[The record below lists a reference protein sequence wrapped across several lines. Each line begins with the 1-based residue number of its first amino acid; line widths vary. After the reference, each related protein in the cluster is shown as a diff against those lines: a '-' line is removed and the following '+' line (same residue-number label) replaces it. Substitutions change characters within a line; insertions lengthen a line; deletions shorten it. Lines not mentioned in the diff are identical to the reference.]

1 MAGMEELE
9 IHSKSYLV
17 RWVKVQ
23 GGHTISWSL
32 QPHKKSLNFGI
43 FKHLGQPAPSASS
56 ALNADSN
63 SAESSADNAQASA
76 VIEKLRS
83 AGLKPTQWVGKC
95 EADKISQGIFD
106 VPLHDGGNYA
116 LVFDNTF
123 SKTTGKMA
131 TFVLMTYPTA
141 TPPQSVH
148 QVHPPHA
155 LATVSNIGGSGKR
168 ASPKLGP
175 TNNSSTSIDNPRT
188 ARGGRSVSGA
198 KSIKRL
204 NSASSANSAATQVHT
219 GILQKRRRKRHQG
232 WARRFFSLDY
242 TSSTLSYYHD
252 RNSSALRG
260 AIPLNLAAVAANDA
274 TREISI
280 DSGAEIWHLRANNE
294 QDFAAWRTALERA
307 SKQSKDDRVV
317 TPASPLLQIPSN
329 TVSRHLPDPNEDI
342 EWEQIES
349 LVSKVSGSRD
359 AVRRLAKDT
368 DPKYLTS
375 SSASTAAT
383 AAAAAGRRRSQSLQ
397 ASAAESSSVNGD
409 EYPDFQP
416 KRPFWKRKPSSTNT
430 NKRQNGAVHLAAPSP
445 SNEAL
450 TEEPKPRSVTSHT
463 DRDDEIHE
471 NLMAILRDLD
481 CVVGEFTNLIGES
494 KQRRHPPITT
504 ISSRVSMESDA
515 SQEFF
520 DAEAGPTSPLL
531 TIQHDSEVEAEDEDV
546 DVDDDALSSCSEG
559 DSLQKESSAVLFPP
573 KPKSMSPLPL
583 DSVQRRK
590 TVAAPIMPPPS
601 LIGFLRKNVG
611 KDLSAVTMPVTAN
624 EPLSLLQRAAECM
637 EYSPLLDKAASA
649 TDGLE
654 RLVYVTAFALSS
666 LSSSRVKERAIRKP
680 FNPLLGE
687 TFELVRE
694 DRGFRLLVEKVS
706 HRPVQLAYQA
716 DSRDWSLTQSPKPSQ
731 KFWGKSAEITTDGKT
746 RLSLH
751 STGDHFSWGNATSFL
766 RNIIAG
772 EKYVE
777 PVGEMV
783 VVNETTGQKTVSTFK
798 AGGMFSGRSE
808 EVIVKAFDVHGHEL
822 PLGLTGTWT
831 GSLQLTEHGS
841 PTNKTIWAS
850 GSLVDQAA
858 KRYGFPTFAA
868 TLNET
873 TPIEKG
879 KLPPTDSR
887 LRPDQRALENN
898 ELDAAEELKAQLE
911 EKQRERR
918 RELEDS
924 GGVYKPRWFTQVVTS
939 GALNSSSD
947 GGEIVWKMKSGKD
960 GYWEERSRG
969 EWSNVVPIFKL

>member
-1 MAGMEELE
+1 
-9 IHSKSYLV
+9 V

-23 GGHTISWSL
+23 GDHTISWSL

-43 FKHLGQPAPSASS
+43 FKRLAQPVQPVQPADAH
-56 ALNADSN
+56 AV
-63 SAESSADNAQASA
+63 ESFPDTAPASA
-76 VIEKLRS
+76 VVEKLRG
-83 AGLKPTQWVGKC
+83 AGLRPTQWIGKC
-95 EADKISQGIFD
+95 EADRISQGTLD
-106 VPLHDGGNYA
+106 VPAHEGGNYA

-131 TFVLMTYPTA
+131 TFVLVTYPTA
-141 TPPQSVH
+141 TPPQSA
-148 QVHPPHA
+148 QVVQRPHA
-155 LATVSNIGGSGKR
+155 LSMVSIGGAGQR

-175 TNNSSTSIDNPRT
+175 TNNSSTSID
-188 ARGGRSVSGA
+188 AKGGA
-198 KSIKRL
+198 KSLRRL
-204 NSASSANSAATQVHT
+204 NSVSSANSAVTVHA
-219 GILQKRRRKRHQG
+219 GLLQKRRRKRHQG

-260 AIPLNLAAVAANDA
+260 AIPLNLAAVAANEA

-280 DSGAEIWHLRANNE
+280 DSGAEIWHLRANNA

-307 SKQSKDDRVV
+307 SKEDKAV
-317 TPASPLLQIPSN
+317 TPASPLLQIPS
-329 TVSRHLPDPNEDI
+329 TSVSRDPNPDEDM
-342 EWEQIES
+342 EWKQIES

-368 DPKYLTS
+368 DPKYLATS
-375 SSASTAAT
+375 AAI
-383 AAAAAGRRRSQSLQ
+383 AVPGRRRSHSLH
-397 ASAAESSSVNGD
+397 AADGSPVNGD
-409 EYPDFQP
+409 DYLDFQP
-416 KRPFWKRKPSSTNT
+416 KRPFWKRKTSSTNSGST
-430 NKRQNGAVHLAAPSP
+430 NSTKRQNGAVPPNPSADAFP
-445 SNEAL
+445 PAEK
-450 TEEPKPRSVTSHT
+450 PKSVT
-463 DRDDEIHE
+463 DRDDDIHD

-481 CVVGEFTNLIGES
+481 RVVGEFTDLIGES
-494 KQRRHPPITT
+494 KQRRHPAITA
-504 ISSRVSMESDA
+504 IGSRVSMESDA

-520 DAEAGPTSPLL
+520 DAEPGPTSPLL
-531 TIQHDSEVEAEDEDV
+531 TIQHDSETEAEDDDV
-546 DVDDDALSSCSEG
+546 DVDDALSSCSEG
-559 DSLQKESSAVLFPP
+559 DSRRSLQMESSAVLFPS
-573 KPKSMSPLPL
+573 KPKSMHPLPL
-583 DSVQRRK
+583 DGVQRRK
-590 TVAAPIMPPPS
+590 TVAAPVMPPPS

-637 EYSPLLDKAASA
+637 EYSPLLDNAASA

-666 LSSSRVKERAIRKP
+666 LSANRVKERAIRKP

-694 DRGFRLLVEKVS
+694 DRGFRLVVEKVS

-751 STGDHFSWGNATSFL
+751 SSGDHFSWSNATSFL

-777 PVGEMV
+777 PAGEMV
-783 VVNETTGQKTVSTFK
+783 VVNETTGQKTISAFK

-808 EVIVKAFDVHGHEL
+808 EVSVKAFDVHGNEL

-831 GSLQLTEHGS
+831 ASLQLTEHGA
-841 PTNKTIWAS
+841 PTSKTIWAA
-850 GSLVDQAA
+850 GSLVDQAS
-858 KRYGFPTFAA
+858 KRYGFPLFTA
-868 TLNET
+868 TLNDL
-873 TPIEKG
+873 TPIEQG

-898 ELDAAEELKAQLE
+898 SLDAAEDLKAQLE

-918 RELEDS
+918 RELEES
-924 GGVYKPRWFTQVVTS
+924 GGVYKPRWFSQVVSS
-939 GALNSSSD
+939 GDANPSD
-947 GGEIVWKMKSGKD
+947 GGEVVWKLRAGRD
-960 GYWEERSRG
+960 GYWEERARG
-969 EWSNVVPIFKL
+969 EWAGVVPIFKL